1 MIILDTNVISE
12 IMRTTPDAGVMR
24 WLRVQPVPE
33 TFTTAI
39 TEAEIF
45 KGIELMASGKR
56 HQELLELAQ
65 PYFSVD
71 MATRILAFD
80 SSAARWFGIIFAQ
93 RKQRGLPITPLD
105 AQIAAITRSHSA
117 ILATRNISDFEGC
130 GIELLDPWKAG

>member
-56 HQELLELAQ
+56 RQELLELAQ
-65 PYFSVD
+65 LYFSVD
-71 MATRILAFD
+71 MATQMVRHYLCATQAKRIAHY
-80 SSAARWFGIIFAQ
+80 SS
-93 RKQRGLPITPLD
+93 
-105 AQIAAITRSHSA
+105 
-117 ILATRNISDFEGC
+117 
-130 GIELLDPWKAG
+130 